1 MPAYYTG
8 EGATISFTNT
18 DPDTT
23 RSAHANHPN
32 QTTELSARSYCVRSV
47 SLPSF
52 EREKIDVSCLDSEG
66 FKEYM
71 ASYLAEPG
79 ELEVTV
85 RFDGVFELE
94 LGHLGYQGPAS
105 AGGTTEMQCTLSFGK
120 LDGESGAAS
129 LSGSCFIKGV
139 SLSEMNGTSLVEM
152 TISVCFDGRI
162 GPAFAEATYPA

>member
-8 EGATISFTNT
+8 EGASISFTNT
-18 DPDTT
+18 DSNVT
-23 RSAHANHPN
+23 RTADASHPN
-32 QTTELSARSYCVRSV
+32 QVSSLSARTYCVRSV

-79 ELEVTV
+79 ELEVVV
-85 RFDGVFELE
+85 RFDGVLELE
-94 LGHLGYQGPAS
+94 LDHLGYQGPAS
-105 AGGTTEMQCTLSFGK
+105 GDGSTEMQCTLSFGK
-120 LDGESGAAS
+120 LDGESAAAS

-152 TISVCFDGRI
+152 TISVCFDGRV
-162 GPAFAEATYPA
+162 GPAFSEASYA